1 MLNKKTKM
9 KCFVSAHRSTA
20 THRCETINMKTTLL
34 ITVLLTG
41 YTASA
46 KIDFDDSVRAVKKE
60 RHSKSTLTTRFLTKG
75 YFSFTGRIISPNP
88 ALDFFYTY
96 DRNQWGFVVFK
107 AFDVY
112 DHTTTNNFTL
122 AMFRKNINIG
132 KRLTITPQVGAI
144 LEQSYSFADKGSD
157 LASIII
163 TSYRISKTVTI
174 DQTMIF
180 GNLMVEPEERDMAN
194 RFRLLYT
201 KNHWDITLLGW
212 HNNKWIDHDNSEY
225 FSCGAN
231 LLYSRIIVSEHLMLS
246 AGILGVRMN
255 YTSTESEYP
264 TRSGIFFTLAGY
276 IH

>member
-1 MLNKKTKM
+1 
-9 KCFVSAHRSTA
+9 
-20 THRCETINMKTTLL
+20 MKTTLL
-34 ITVLLTG
+34 ISVLLTG

-46 KIDFDDSVRAVKKE
+46 TSYYDDSVRVEKKV

-96 DRNQWGFVVFK
+96 DRKQWGFVVFK
-107 AFDVY
+107 AFDLY

-122 AMFRKNINIG
+122 AMFRKNFNIG

-163 TSYRISKTVTI
+163 TSYRISSNVTI

-180 GNLMVEPEERDMAN
+180 GNLMLDPEERDMAN
-194 RFRLLYT
+194 RVRILYS
-201 KNHWDITLLGW
+201 KNHWDLTLLGW

-231 LLYSRIIVSEHLMLS
+231 LFYSRIKVSEHLLLS
-246 AGILGVRMN
+246 AGILAVRMN
-255 YTSTESEYP
+255 YTNTESEYP
-264 TRSGIFFTLAGY
+264 TNNGIFFTLAGY

>member
-1 MLNKKTKM
+1 MALQAQLKM
-9 KCFVSAHRSTA
+9 KA
-20 THRCETINMKTTLL
+20 TLL
-34 ITVLLTG
+34 ITILFIG

-46 KIDFDDSVRAVKKE
+46 KMDFDDSVRSAKKE
-60 RHSKSTLTTRFLTKG
+60 RHSKSTVTTRFLTKG

-96 DRNQWGFVVFK
+96 DRKQWGFVVFK

-112 DHTTTNNFTL
+112 DHTTSNNFTL
-122 AMFRKNINIG
+122 AMFRKNFNIG

-163 TSYRISKTVTI
+163 TSYRISNSVTI

-180 GNLMVEPEERDMAN
+180 GNLMLEPEERDMAN
-194 RFRLLYT
+194 RFRLLFT

-212 HNNKWIDHDNSEY
+212 HNNTWIDHDNSEY

-231 LLYSRIIVSEHLMLS
+231 LFYSRIKVSNHLLLS
-246 AGILGVRMN
+246 AGILCVRMN

-264 TRSGIFFTLAGY
+264 TRNGIFFTLAGY

>member
-1 MLNKKTKM
+1 
-9 KCFVSAHRSTA
+9 
-20 THRCETINMKTTLL
+20 MKTIFLTTILL
-34 ITVLLTG
+34 SG

-46 KIDFDDSVRAVKKE
+46 ADFDDSVRTVKKE

-96 DRNQWGFVVFK
+96 DRKQWGFVVFK

-112 DHTTTNNFTL
+112 DHTTSNNFTL
-122 AMFRKNINIG
+122 AMFRKNFNIG

-144 LEQSYSFADKGSD
+144 LEQSYSLADKGSD
-157 LASIII
+157 VASIII
-163 TSYRISKTVTI
+163 TSYRISNTLTV

-180 GNLMVEPEERDMAN
+180 GNLVVDPIERDMAN
-194 RFRLLYT
+194 RLRLLYS

-212 HNNKWIDHDNSEY
+212 HNNKLIDHDNSEY

-231 LLYSRIIVSEHLMLS
+231 VFYSRIKVSEHLLLS
-246 AGILGVRMN
+246 AGILALRMN

-264 TRSGIFFTLAGY
+264 TRNGIFFTLAGY
-276 IH
+276 FH

>member
-1 MLNKKTKM
+1 M
-9 KCFVSAHRSTA
+9 KCFVKRLT
-20 THRCETINMKTTLL
+20 MKTVFFIL
-34 ITVLLTG
+34 ILFAG
-41 YTASA
+41 FTASA
-46 KIDFDDSVRAVKKE
+46 TIDFDDTVRVAKKE

-96 DRNQWGFVVFK
+96 DRKPWGFVVFK
-107 AFDVY
+107 AFDLY
-112 DHTTTNNFTL
+112 DHTTTNNFML
-122 AMFRKNINIG
+122 AMFRKHVHLG
-132 KRLTITPQVGAI
+132 DRWTITPQVGAI

-163 TSYRISKTVTI
+163 TSYKISNTLTV

-180 GNLMVEPEERDMAN
+180 GNLMIDPEERDMAN
-194 RFRLLYT
+194 RLRLLYS
-201 KNHWDITLLGW
+201 KNHWDVTLLAW
-212 HNNKWIDHDNSEY
+212 HNNKLIDHDNSEY

-231 LLYSRIIVSEHLMLS
+231 VFYSRIKVSDHLLLS

-264 TRSGIFFTLAGY
+264 TRNGIFFTLAAY